1 MSPALWLVSGTT
13 VALLLLLVWA
23 LRGGQQS
30 RRRSGKLEDS
40 VESHVQYIP
49 QIRQALS
56 DEDRQYLLAKGGA
69 HLMKA
74 VERDRRRATGEF
86 LDALNCEFH
95 KLLRLASIVAALS
108 PEVEPMQEFERLR
121 LTAVFQCRL
130 QLVRARL
137 RMGSAPLR
145 ELGELSDVVSRLNVR
160 MESAMRILGERA
172 ALASDMLSAVERGDV
187 QIS

>member
-1 MSPALWLVSGTT
+1 MTSALWLVSGTT
-13 VALLLLLVWA
+13 VALLLVLVWA
-23 LRGGQQS
+23 LRGGGRS
-30 RRRSGKLEDS
+30 RNASGRLEDG
-40 VESHVQYIP
+40 VEGHVQYIP
-49 QIRQALS
+49 QIQQALS
-56 DEDRQYLLAKGGA
+56 DEDRQYLLTKGGA

-74 VERDRRRATGEF
+74 VERERRKATGEF
-86 LDALNCEFH
+86 LDALNGEFH
-95 KLLRLASIVAALS
+95 RLLRLASIVAALS

-137 RMGSAPLR
+137 RMGSAPSR

-172 ALASDMLSAVERGDV
+172 ALAADMLSAVERGDV
-187 QIS
+187 QLS

>member
-1 MSPALWLVSGTT
+1 MTPALWLVSGTT

-23 LRGGQQS
+23 LRAGRPS
-30 RRRSGKLEDS
+30 RDAPGRLEDG

-49 QIRQALS
+49 QIQQALS
-56 DEDRQYLLAKGGA
+56 ERDRQYLLTKGGA
-69 HLMKA
+69 HLLKG
-74 VERDRRRATGEF
+74 VERDRRKATGEF
-86 LDALNCEFH
+86 LDALQSEFH
-95 KLLRLASIVAALS
+95 RLLRLVSIVAALS

-137 RMGSAPLR
+137 RVGSAPSR

-160 MESAMRILGERA
+160 MEAAMRILGERA
-172 ALASDMLSAVERGDV
+172 ALAADMLLAVERGDV
-187 QIS
+187 QLS

>member
-1 MSPALWLVSGTT
+1 MTPALWLVSGIT

-23 LRGGQQS
+23 LRGGRQS
-30 RRRSGKLEDS
+30 RGTPGRLEDG

-49 QIRQALS
+49 QIQQALS
-56 DEDRQYLLAKGGA
+56 VEDRQYLLTKGGA

-74 VERDRRRATGEF
+74 VERERRKATGEF
-86 LDALNCEFH
+86 LDALNGEFH
-95 KLLRLASIVAALS
+95 RLLRLARVVAALS

-137 RMGSAPLR
+137 TMGSAPSR

-160 MESAMRILGERA
+160 MESAIRILGERA
-172 ALASDMLSAVERGDV
+172 ALAADMLSAVERGDV
-187 QIS
+187 QLS

>member
-1 MSPALWLVSGTT
+1 MSPALWLVLGTT

-23 LRGGQQS
+23 LRGGQQT
-30 RRRSGKLEDS
+30 RRAPGNLEDD

-49 QIRQALS
+49 QIQQALS
-56 DEDRQYLLAKGGA
+56 DEDRQYLLTKGGA
-69 HLMKA
+69 RLMKA
-74 VERDRRRATGEF
+74 VERERRKATGEF
-86 LDALNCEFH
+86 LDALNGEFH
-95 KLLRLASIVAALS
+95 RLLRLASIVAALS

-137 RMGSAPLR
+137 RMGSAPSR

-172 ALASDMLSAVERGDV
+172 ALAADMLSAVERGDV
-187 QIS
+187 QLS

>member
-1 MSPALWLVSGTT
+1 MTPALWLVSGTT

-23 LRGGQQS
+23 LRGGRQS
-30 RRRSGKLEDS
+30 RGAPGRLEDG

-49 QIRQALS
+49 QIQQALS
-56 DEDRQYLLAKGGA
+56 DEDRQYLLTKGGA
-69 HLMKA
+69 RLMKA
-74 VERDRRRATGEF
+74 AERDRRKAAGEF
-86 LDALNCEFH
+86 LDALQSEFH

-130 QLVRARL
+130 QFVRARL
-137 RMGSAPLR
+137 LMGNTPSR

-160 MESAMRILGERA
+160 MEAAMRLLGERA
-172 ALASDMLSAVERGDV
+172 ALAADMLSAVERGDV
-187 QIS
+187 QLS